1 MGKMGKKYCLPN
13 ATKSLIKVFL
23 YFRNIAMNHIIE
35 PVDKKLLQ
43 EELTPDKFIR
53 YSNNANNELYIFTAH
68 DSPNLMREVG
78 RLREFSFRSAGGGTG
93 AEVDIDDY
101 DICSNCYKQLI
112 VWDPRENE
120 ILGGYRFHSVDPT
133 KGEEINLST
142 KHLFNFS
149 EKFQNEYMPQMIELG
164 RSFVQPKYQALSRS
178 GKGLY
183 ALDNLWDG
191 LGALIVLNPKVKY
204 FFGKVT
210 MYNTY
215 NIDARNLLLYF
226 FEKYF
231 HDHEALVTPIY
242 PIEISMDTEQL
253 KAIFHGES
261 YNENYKILSHKIREL
276 GEKIPPLINSYMN
289 ISPSMKVFGTVI
301 NPYFGGVEETA
312 ILITIS
318 DIYQHKVERH
328 ISSFIKKIKEKYTP
342 KSFRH

>member
-1 MGKMGKKYCLPN
+1 MKQ
-13 ATKSLIKVFL
+13 
-23 YFRNIAMNHIIE
+23 IIE
-35 PVDKKLLQ
+35 PVDRKLIMA
-43 EELTPDKFIR
+43 ELTPDKFVR
-53 YSNNANNELYIFTAH
+53 HTNNANNELYIFTYHNA
-68 DSPNLMREVG
+68 PNLMREVG
-78 RLREFSFRSAGGGTG
+78 RLRELTFRSAGGGTG
-93 AEVDIDDY
+93 AEVDIDEY
-101 DICSNCYKQLI
+101 DLCQNCYKQLI
-112 VWDPRENE
+112 VWDPKERE
-120 ILGGYRFHSVDPT
+120 ILGGYRFHSIDPT

-164 RSFVQPKYQALSRS
+164 RSFVQPKYQAQGRS

-191 LGALIVLNPKVKY
+191 LGALIVLNPHIKY

-215 NIDARNLLLYF
+215 NVEARNMLFYF

-231 HDHEALVTPIY
+231 KDSEGLVIPIH
-242 PIEISMDTEQL
+242 PIEVQMDRGQL
-253 KAIFHGES
+253 ASIFHGLTYAED
-261 YNENYKILSHKIREL
+261 YKILSHKIREL

-301 NPYFGGVEETA
+301 NHEFGEVEETG
-312 ILITIS
+312 ILITIP

-328 ISSFIKKIKEKYTP
+328 ISSFLKKIKEKYTLGLR
-342 KSFRH
+342 KN